1 MQRHLTNQRRA
12 FSVCDNQG
20 NGFKKF
26 KGTRHFE
33 HAQVRI
39 QRKVG
44 EFKEVTPLL
53 FVQNDFKKIAK
64 SLINRLPVTKGA
76 LAKKLTDSCLPLPT
90 EFFLFALMEDTHF
103 LVVKLIESNNCF
115 VKVARKILQNQP
127 LCIVKVTIGGQFHS
141 PHYFTALGHDDKS
154 SETIHFPQVLG
165 QQLGLNNGSLV
176 PVRFVKERPP
186 DCHHCNL
193 VLIEPKGIGID
204 VYKNEMTDTILD
216 QIRIVYPG
224 LVFPFLTSCNT
235 ILIFKVTQTKP
246 NVNFCILVQD
256 SLLEIGQD
264 ENQAS
269 LKVSSVTGKFISF
282 LSFFNNSNNTND
294 GDATDTVDSV
304 ILNYILCKNID
315 ETITN
320 TIFNV
325 LPAPSNL
332 DVSSVL
338 NTVWV
343 NAEQFD
349 LSGDDFG
356 VLILNKLLPP
366 CEKSKKN
373 EQKRTFDTI
382 NRRADSID
390 PQEEDLFLSTYI
402 LVRGLSSCPV
412 SSIYS
417 SDNLR
422 MQMDLSHNCK
432 IFFHRGKFP
441 TLNDGSQIKIPAQ
454 DSIHLSPINLRTI
467 ATSESIRQ
475 CFKSYISK
483 HKILMLCRG
492 SCIEVNGQG
501 FIISCDPEKPCI
513 PIDEKNLDKLDIR
526 IKSVNFKQISTSWGK
541 RLPLMKLPELSGS
554 EIKSEMLTV
563 YLPYPFIPWMENQI
577 SSATNFLNRILNQ
590 ENSTKEI
597 IKRNISFARNV
608 LKNFHQC
615 SSKLSNADHGKLYL
629 HLRNNGSHKLL
640 NAFTPSPQYLYLK
653 VPGADTIA
661 SIRASCIFSSIIK
674 SFDELNIKF
683 GQKIALVATCNSQS
697 SLNPILTSIRGR
709 SVFSETINLENPNF
723 EQRRQIIKS
732 FLDHHTG
739 SINSTYQWLDQIS
752 YRCEGYLIA
761 DLLNLVDSAIHNKV
775 TTNQTADIGPENF
788 EEALQIFRPS
798 MMTDIRIEKN
808 NGISFKD
815 IGGLNDVKNL
825 LRSTLLLP
833 IKYPIL
839 FSKCPIRPP
848 RNILLYGAPGTGKS
862 LLAEALA
869 SESKVNLIKIRG
881 PELLSKY
888 IGKSEE
894 SIRELFERAV
904 IAKPCIIFFDEFE
917 SLAPRRGQDTTGVT
931 DRVVNQ
937 LLAQM
942 DGVEVI
948 EQGVYA
954 IAATSRPDLLDPAL
968 LRPGR
973 FDKYIC
979 CDFPSDDDRLDIWKV
994 LGKNINFDEGF
1005 NHSIIPELTENFTG
1019 ADIRALLINSQYE
1032 AIEKHE
1038 ENVNLTNLPINNEAI
1053 KISESHV
1060 LSAKLKTKPC
1070 IDSVKRAEYRFI
1082 YDKFSGIETSTL
1094 PMQQRATLA

>member
-1 MQRHLTNQRRA
+1 
-12 FSVCDNQG
+12 
-20 NGFKKF
+20 
-26 KGTRHFE
+26 
-33 HAQVRI
+33 
-39 QRKVG
+39 
-44 EFKEVTPLL
+44 
-53 FVQNDFKKIAK
+53 
-64 SLINRLPVTKGA
+64 
-76 LAKKLTDSCLPLPT
+76 
-90 EFFLFALMEDTHF
+90 MEDTHF

-608 LKNFHQC
+608 LLVHGPKGSGKTCFLKHVIELTKQKFPSVFIKTIQC
-615 SSKLSNADHGKLYL
+615 GSWKTISSLKKQWITQIAECIY
-629 HLRNNGSHKLL
+629 
-640 NAFTPSPQYLYLK
+640 AQPSVLIFEGLDQVAPHISRLEE